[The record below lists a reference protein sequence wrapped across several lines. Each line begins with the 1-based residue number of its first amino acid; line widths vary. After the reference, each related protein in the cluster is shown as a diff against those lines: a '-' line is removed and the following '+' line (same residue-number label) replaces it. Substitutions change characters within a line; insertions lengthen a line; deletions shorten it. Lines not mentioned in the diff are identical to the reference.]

1 MFPSRRRSRG
11 LTLIELLFTVAIV
24 GITLAVGLPALGD
37 ALSRT
42 AVTTTSASLTAA
54 LAQARTAAV
63 SLHQPAVLCPT
74 VDQLACARATR
85 WEGGWMV
92 FLDPDRD
99 GRRGDA
105 ERLLWASDGAD
116 RDISVASTRGRL
128 AVTYLPDGRSPGSNL
143 TLSICP
149 RSADIDGRQLVLN
162 NSGRVRSQRFD
173 GCGAL
178 LAGIA
183 MPPP

>member
-1 MFPSRRRSRG
+1 MSPSPCRCRG
-11 LTLIELLFTVAIV
+11 LTLLELLFSVAIV

-42 AVTTTSASLTAA
+42 AVTTTSASLTTA

-63 SLHQPAVLCPT
+63 SFRQPAVLCPT
-74 VDQLACARATR
+74 ADQLACTRATR
-85 WEGGWMV
+85 WDGGWMV
-92 FLDPDRD
+92 FLDGDRD
-99 GRRGDA
+99 GVRGET

-116 RDISVASTRGRL
+116 RDISILSTRGRL

-149 RSADIDGRQLVLN
+149 RTPDAEGRQLVLN
-162 NSGRVRSQRFD
+162 NTGRVRSQRFS
-173 GCGAL
+173 GCGGL
-178 LAGIA
+178 LAA
-183 MPPP
+183 VALPP

>member
-1 MFPSRRRSRG
+1 MSPSHRRCRG

-24 GITLAVGLPALGD
+24 GITLAVGLPALAD

-63 SLHQPAVLCPT
+63 SFHQPAVLCPT
-74 VDQLACARATR
+74 SDHLSCARATR
-85 WEGGWMV
+85 WDGGWMV

-116 RDISVASTRGRL
+116 RDISIASTRGRL

-149 RSADIDGRQLVLN
+149 RTHDVDGRQLVLN
-162 NSGRVRSQRFD
+162 NSGRVRSQRFA
-173 GCGAL
+173 GCSDL
-178 LAGIA
+178 LAA
-183 MPPP
+183 VAAPPP